1 MSEPLLRVRD
11 LRKEYDGVVAVD
23 DASFELYG
31 GEIVGLVGKNGAGK
45 STVIK
50 ALAGAI
56 SPDAGEVWL
65 DGEPFA
71 VTSPHH
77 ALDHGLAFMFQEL
90 ELIPRMTVA
99 ENVMLGAH
107 LPRRLGPFMSWRGM
121 YEQAAQVLAELDDS
135 IDPRGPVDALSV
147 AQQRLV
153 MIARALHRRARIV
166 VLDEPTTSL
175 TDREITDLHD
185 ICRRIRA
192 RGACVVYVSHRLGEI
207 FSLTD
212 RVIVM
217 RDGHVVEQRATSEL
231 THASLVDVITGGGI
245 AAAREVGRR
254 VTTPAPPAD
263 AEPLMR
269 VRDLVR
275 DGVVGPVS
283 FDLRPG
289 EVLGIGGLV
298 GAGRTE
304 LLRLLYGADR
314 SSGGSVEVRGR
325 PVALRGPSQAMSAGI
340 ALLPEDRRHQGLI
353 LDFGVRE
360 NTTLAS
366 LGRFGS
372 AVPGFPSRTRERAAT
387 DELIERLDVVT
398 RDRDQP
404 VRLLSGGNQQKVVI
418 AKWLARDSD
427 VLVFDEPTAGI
438 DIGAKTQI
446 YGIIESLSAA
456 GKAVI
461 VVSSEFNEL
470 VSICH
475 RVLVLRE
482 GAHVGTLNGAEISE
496 EAIVARCYGDASA
509 SV

>member
-1 MSEPLLRVRD
+1 MTEPLLAVKD
-11 LRKEYDGVVAVD
+11 LRKEYAGVVAVD
-23 DASFELYG
+23 DASFELYP

-65 DGEPFA
+65 DGEPFSA
-71 VTSPHH
+71 GSPHQ
-77 ALDHGLAFMFQEL
+77 AMDHGLAFMFQEP

-99 ENVMLGAH
+99 ENVMLGAT
-107 LPRRLGPFMSWRGM
+107 LPRRLGPLMSWRGM
-121 YEQAAQVLAELDDS
+121 YEQAATVLRELDPT
-135 IDPRGPVDALSV
+135 IDPRGMIDDLSV

-166 VLDEPTTSL
+166 VLDEPSTSL
-175 TDREITDLHD
+175 TDREITELHD
-185 ICRRIRA
+185 VCRRIKA
-192 RGACVVYVSHRLGEI
+192 RGGCVVYVSHRLAEI
-207 FSLTD
+207 FALTD

-217 RDGHVVEQRATSEL
+217 RDGRVVEQRDTSDH
-231 THASLVDVITGGGI
+231 THGSLVDVITGGGI

-254 VTTPAPPAD
+254 VTTPAPSDD
-263 AEPLMR
+263 AAPLMR
-269 VRDLVR
+269 VRDIAR
-275 DGVVGPVS
+275 TGVLGPVS

-314 SSGGSVEVRGR
+314 ASGGSVEVRGR
-325 PVALRGPSQAMSAGI
+325 EVPLRGPSQAMAAGI

-353 LDFGVRE
+353 MGFSVRE

-366 LGRFGS
+366 LGRYSS
-372 AVPGFPSRTRERAAT
+372 AVPAFPSRARERKVT

-398 RDRDQP
+398 RGREQP

-427 VLVFDEPTAGI
+427 ILMFDEPTAGI

-446 YGIIESLSAA
+446 YAIIEALSAQ
-456 GKAVI
+456 GKGVI

-482 GAHVGTLNGAEISE
+482 GAHVGTLSGDEITE
-496 EAIVARCYGDASA
+496 EAIVAQCYGLSRA
-509 SV
+509 